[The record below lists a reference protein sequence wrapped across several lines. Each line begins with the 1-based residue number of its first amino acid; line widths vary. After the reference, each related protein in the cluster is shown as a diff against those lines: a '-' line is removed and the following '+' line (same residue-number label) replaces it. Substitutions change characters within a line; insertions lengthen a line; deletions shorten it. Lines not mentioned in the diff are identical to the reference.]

1 MPERKSLRGRRKHSL
16 LPDRA
21 SRNFESH
28 FGPTTRWAN
37 SRESERDRADAL
49 GRDEVVGSWPRF
61 FGAPLPPASATTPDI
76 RVEPGVPQ
84 RPDRRSRSPSSSAVA
99 CELNS
104 GRRIRCQYHCNKL
117 YISNTNTT

>member
-28 FGPTTRWAN
+28 FVPTTSWAN

-49 GRDEVVGSWPRF
+49 GRDEVVGSWPKF
-61 FGAPLPPASATTPDI
+61 FGAPALLALATTPDI
-76 RVEPGVPQ
+76 RVAPGVPHSA
-84 RPDRRSRSPSSSAVA
+84 DRRSRSPSSSAVTGPRH
-99 CELNS
+99 EP
-104 GRRIRCQYHCNKL
+104 
-117 YISNTNTT
+117 